1 MPVQDFVAAKLAD
14 EGRKSNGDS
23 RVKASQF
30 PSERWHAQ
38 GERGGRFSGR
48 GVFTVGH
55 TPSHSPLH
63 RESHRTEGNALC
75 YVTARRDA
83 LSFTQSV
90 TALGRREVAVT
101 ASEKSPQRMKRSG
114 R

>member
-55 TPSHSPLH
+55 TPSHSPLSIANPIAQ
-63 RESHRTEGNALC
+63 RGMRCAMLL
-75 YVTARRDA
+75 R
-83 LSFTQSV
+83 
-90 TALGRREVAVT
+90 AVT
-101 ASEKSPQRMKRSG
+101 HYRSPNLSRRSEDAKLP
-114 R
+114 